1 MQLLESVSKVM
12 LTRAA
17 PNLAVGWVLNTD
29 NYVALAAEN
38 QELNCQSVETGWR
51 CGILMDES
59 HTGLVTDAESISA
72 AGVLAPPL
80 LEGGLLPASH

>member
-1 MQLLESVSKVM
+1 VQLLESVSKVM

-38 QELNCQSVETGWR
+38 QELNCQSVEPVGAV
-51 CGILMDES
+51 EF
-59 HTGLVTDAESISA
+59 
-72 AGVLAPPL
+72 
-80 LEGGLLPASH
+80 